1 MIKLSNVRLPLKY
14 GKETLRAEAARKL
27 HTREDIIS
35 RAELFRLSL
44 DARDKGDIHYIAA
57 LIIEIE
63 NENSFLHHK
72 DAEKYVP
79 YVYPQPAV
87 SRLERRPVVA
97 GSGPA
102 GLFAALILA
111 YAGARPIL
119 IERGMDVDSR
129 IKAVE
134 TFQRGGPLDPECN
147 VQFGEGGAGTFSDG
161 KLTTGTKD
169 PRLRKVID
177 EFIAAGAPE
186 EIAYLAKP
194 HIGTDKLTTVVK
206 NIRNKIINLGGTVR
220 FGCRLTDMVIE
231 ADALRGVVTSLGG
244 IDTDALILATGHSAG
259 DVFALCAE
267 KGLLMERKPFSVGVR
282 IEHPQEQIQR
292 MQYGAAGGLP
302 PADYKAAVH
311 LPDGRGVYT
320 FCMCPGGEVIASASE
335 ERTVV
340 TNGMSRFARDGKNAN
355 SALLVSVNPEDFETD
370 DLFAGVKLQRRLE
383 RGAFYMGGGNYRAPV
398 TLAADFIKGQKT
410 AALGSVEPSYP
421 IGVTPA
427 DLRRLFPDFI
437 ADALARGLV
446 LIDRRLR
453 GFARPDA
460 PLTGVESRSSS
471 PLRITRDA
479 GLQSSVRGIY
489 PCGEGAGYAGGI
501 MSAAVDGIRCAESLL
516 SRKSYEF
523 R

>member
-14 GKETLRAEAARKL
+14 DKETLRAEAARKL
-27 HTREDIIS
+27 HTKESIIPL
-35 RAELFRLSL
+35 AELFRLSL
-44 DARDKGDIHYIAA
+44 DARDKGDIHWLAS
-57 LIIEIE
+57 LIVEIE
-63 NENSFLHHK
+63 NENSFLRHK
-72 DAEKYVP
+72 DVEKYLP
-79 YVYPQPAV
+79 YIYPQPAV

-111 YAGARPIL
+111 YAGAQPIL

-134 TFQRGGPLDPECN
+134 AFQSGGPLDPETN

-177 EFIAAGAPE
+177 EFVAAGAPQ

-194 HIGTDKLTTVVK
+194 HIGTDKLVAVVK
-206 NIRNKIINLGGTVR
+206 NIRNKIISLGGTVR

-231 ADALRGVVTSLGG
+231 NGALRGVVTSLGE
-244 IDTDALILATGHSAG
+244 IDTDALILATGHSAR
-259 DVFALCAE
+259 DVFELCAQ
-267 KGLLMERKPFSVGVR
+267 KGLSMERKPFSVGVR
-282 IEHPQEQIQR
+282 IEHPQEFIQR
-292 MQYGAAGGLP
+292 MQYGRTEGLP

-311 LPDGRGVYT
+311 LKDGRGVYT

-340 TNGMSRFARDGKNAN
+340 TNGMSRYARAGKNAN
-355 SALLVSVNPEDFETD
+355 SALLVSVEPWDFRSD
-370 DLFAGVKLQRRLE
+370 DLFAGVKLQRKLE
-383 RGAFYMGGGNYRAPV
+383 RQAFYMGGGNYRAPV
-398 TLAADFIKGQKT
+398 TLVADFLKGQKT
-410 AALGSVEPSYP
+410 TALGRVEATYP

-427 DLRRLFPDFI
+427 DLRGLFPEFI
-437 ADALARGLV
+437 SEALAQGLI

-453 GFARPDA
+453 GFALPDA

-471 PLRITRDA
+471 PLRIVRDA

-516 SRKSYEF
+516 SKS
-523 R
+523 